1 MSDDN
6 IIRSS
11 HHSVTIEKG
20 SKNAK
25 ARSAH
30 LEEGFNIEEG
40 VAAHEQDEQIFSK
53 QFQFEDTQTHESA
66 ANLFVEGAQVLSAAE
81 KIAKLKADVDHI
93 NHTLD
98 DQVIQA
104 KGSSTGT
111 ANVTVDTSILA
122 NVQNI
127 EQDQALKDSKATV
140 PSTEAVGSNVQEV
153 SAEKVVGENK
163 VTLPVDISSRPRP
176 RGAAALDALKAA
188 SARLAKAGVAP
199 SNAQLLAEQEHSAQT
214 AGFAST
220 VGANKDNLQNIEDMV
235 AMGANR
241 ATIDG
246 DKSSNNKQSIKDTAS
261 KKNDNRAAV
270 GDESLNK
277 SMAGVPGSIQG
288 ADNNQSVNGAHSKN
302 NRSLLGE
309 DDGLTEN
316 FAALQSQA
324 LKKHQENV
332 DLDAVHDSLA
342 KMPGNSSPN
351 KNNAALPTQSEKRNQ
366 QAVLEESGFG
376 KNSQSVGNDTQLNN
390 QQAVGNDSLLDNV
403 ADIDTEKN
411 NTNHAALPHTQNPE
425 KSSAGIAKEHSKT
438 NEQELPNN
446 GLKDNLAQI
455 DSDGLKHNK
464 QALEDSNNGSNSQAL
479 EDEALSSHHHGASK
493 DLLQSHSEGLEK
505 GNEGSNLSSIPNP
518 GLENNLAQI
527 PTDTHSDNLAEVE
540 STGVG
545 THREPLPN
553 EHDGRDNSDHSNL
566 GAKSNGG
573 GRSEHP
579 SDSSARGR
587 ILQTGYS
594 DSKDQA
600 DQAGHPSRVPQKSSG
615 QGRPVAGKL
624 VKKPS
629 KSASNSPGSAPHAQ
643 EVPSASDTWAEAFRG
658 RVAAINDQVKS
669 LNKKLDEF

>member
-81 KIAKLKADVDHI
+81 KIAKLKADVDQI

-98 DQVIQA
+98 DQAIQA

-111 ANVTVDTSILA
+111 SNVTVDTSIVA

-140 PSTEAVGSNVQEV
+140 PSAEALGSNVQEV
-153 SAEKVVGENK
+153 SAEKSAGENK

-199 SNAQLLAEQEHSAQT
+199 SNAQLLAEQEHSAQS
-214 AGFAST
+214 AGFASAG
-220 VGANKDNLQNIEDMV
+220 VNKDNLQNIEDTGV
-235 AMGANR
+235 LGANR

-246 DKSSNNKQSIKDTAS
+246 DKSSNNRQPIKDAAN

-270 GDESLNK
+270 GDESLSK

-288 ADNNQSVNGAHSKN
+288 ADNNQSVNGAHSKSN
-302 NRSLLGE
+302 HSLLGE
-309 DDGLTEN
+309 KDGLTDN

-351 KNNAALPTQSEKRNQ
+351 KNNAALPTQSEKHNQ
-366 QAVLEESGFG
+366 QAVLEDSGLG

-390 QQAVGNDSLLDNV
+390 QQAVGNDSLLENV

-411 NTNHAALPHTQNPE
+411 NTNHAALPHPQNPE

-455 DSDGLKHNK
+455 DSDGLKDNK
-464 QALEDSNNGSNSQAL
+464 QALEDSNNGSNSQSL

-493 DLLQSHSEGLEK
+493 DSLQSHSEGLEK
-505 GNEGSNLSSIPNP
+505 GNEGSNLSSIPNL

-527 PTDTHSDNLAEVE
+527 PTDTHSDNVAEVE

-553 EHDGRDNSDHSNL
+553 ENDEHDNSDHL
-566 GAKSNGG
+566 TPGAKSNEG
-573 GRSEHP
+573 GRSQPHT
-579 SDSSARGR
+579 DSSARGR

-615 QGRPVAGKL
+615 QGRPVAGKV

-629 KSASNSPGSAPHAQ
+629 KSAPNSPGSVPHAQ

>member
-98 DQVIQA
+98 DQAIQA

-111 ANVTVDTSILA
+111 SNVTVDTSIVA

-127 EQDQALKDSKATV
+127 EQDHALKDSKATV
-140 PSTEAVGSNVQEV
+140 PSAEALGSNVQEV
-153 SAEKVVGENK
+153 SAEKSAGENK

-176 RGAAALDALKAA
+176 RGAAAIDALKAA

-199 SNAQLLAEQEHSAQT
+199 SNAQLLAEQEHSAQS
-214 AGFAST
+214 AGFASAG
-220 VGANKDNLQNIEDMV
+220 VNKDNLQNIEDTGV
-235 AMGANR
+235 LGANR

-246 DKSSNNKQSIKDTAS
+246 DKSSNNRQPIKDAAN

-270 GDESLNK
+270 GDESLSK

-288 ADNNQSVNGAHSKN
+288 ADNNQSVDGAHSKSN
-302 NRSLLGE
+302 HSLLGE
-309 DDGLTEN
+309 KDGLTDN

-351 KNNAALPTQSEKRNQ
+351 KNNAALPTQSEKHNQ
-366 QAVLEESGFG
+366 QAVLEDSGLG

-390 QQAVGNDSLLDNV
+390 QQTVGNDSLLENV

-411 NTNHAALPHTQNPE
+411 STNHAALPHPQNPE
-425 KSSAGIAKEHSKT
+425 KSNAGIAKEHSKT

-493 DLLQSHSEGLEK
+493 DSLQSHSEGLEK
-505 GNEGSNLSSIPNP
+505 GNEGSNLSSIPNL

-527 PTDTHSDNLAEVE
+527 PTDTHSDNVAEVE

-553 EHDGRDNSDHSNL
+553 ENDEHDNSDHL
-566 GAKSNGG
+566 TPGAKSNEG
-573 GRSEHP
+573 GRSQPHT
-579 SDSSARGR
+579 DSSARGR

-615 QGRPVAGKL
+615 QGRPVAGKV

-629 KSASNSPGSAPHAQ
+629 KSAPNSPGSVPHAQ

>member
-53 QFQFEDTQTHESA
+53 QFQFEDAQAHESA
-66 ANLFVEGAQVLSAAE
+66 TNLFVEGAQVLSAAE
-81 KIAKLKADVDHI
+81 KIAKLKADVDQI

-98 DQVIQA
+98 DQVVQA

-111 ANVTVDTSILA
+111 TNLPVDTSIVPNL
-122 NVQNI
+122 QNI
-127 EQDQALKDSKATV
+127 EHGQALKDSKATV
-140 PSTEAVGSNVQEV
+140 TSDEALGTNIQEL
-153 SAEKVVGENK
+153 SGDKGGWENK

-199 SNAQLLAEQEHSAQT
+199 TNAQLLAEQENSAQSN
-214 AGFAST
+214 GFAST
-220 VGANKDNLQNIEDMV
+220 GANKDNLQNIQDMG
-235 AMGANR
+235 ASGANR

-246 DKSSNNKQSIKDTAS
+246 DKSSNNRQSIKDTAD
-261 KKNDNRAAV
+261 KKTDNRAAV
-270 GDESLNK
+270 GDASLDK
-277 SMAGVPGSIQG
+277 SMAAVPGSIPG
-288 ADNNQSVNGAHSKN
+288 ADNNQSVKDDHSKKN
-302 NRSLLGE
+302 QSLLGE
-309 DDGLTEN
+309 DDGLTDN
-316 FAALQSQA
+316 FAAVQSQA
-324 LKKHQENV
+324 LQKHQENV
-332 DLDAVHDSLA
+332 DLDAVRDSLA

-351 KNNAALPTQSEKRNQ
+351 KNNAALPTQSQKGNNQ
-366 QAVLEESGFG
+366 AALEDSSWG
-376 KNSQSVGNDTQLNN
+376 KNSQSVGNDNQLNN
-390 QQAVGNDSLLDNV
+390 QQTVGNDSLLDNV
-403 ADIDTEKN
+403 ADIDAEKN
-411 NTNHAALPHTQNPE
+411 STNHAALPHTQNPE
-425 KSSAGIAKEHSKT
+425 KSNTGIAKEHSKT

-464 QALEDSNNGSNSQAL
+464 QALEDPTHGSYSQSL
-479 EDEALSSHHHGASK
+479 EDEAKSSHHHGAPK
-493 DLLQSHSEGLEK
+493 DSLQSHLSGREK
-505 GNEGSNLSSIPNP
+505 GDVDHNLSAIPNP

-527 PTDTHSDNLAEVE
+527 PTDTHSDNVAEVE
-540 STGVG
+540 SAGVG

-553 EHDGRDNSDHSNL
+553 EHDESDNSDHSTL
-566 GAKSNGG
+566 GAKSNGA
-573 GRSEHP
+573 GRGEHP
-579 SDSSARGR
+579 SDLSARGR

-594 DSKDQA
+594 DRKDQP
-600 DQAGHPSRVPQKSSG
+600 DQGGNPSSVPQSNSG
-615 QGRPVAGKL
+615 QGRPVAKKL

-658 RVAAINDQVKS
+658 RVAAINGQVKS

>member
-81 KIAKLKADVDHI
+81 KIAKLKADVDQI

-98 DQVIQA
+98 DQAIQA

-111 ANVTVDTSILA
+111 SNVTVDTSIVA

-140 PSTEAVGSNVQEV
+140 PSAEALGSNVQEV
-153 SAEKVVGENK
+153 SAEKSAGENK

-176 RGAAALDALKAA
+176 RGAAAIDALKAA

-199 SNAQLLAEQEHSAQT
+199 SNAQLLAEQEHSAQS
-214 AGFAST
+214 AGFASAG
-220 VGANKDNLQNIEDMV
+220 VNKDNLQNIEDTG
-235 AMGANR
+235 ALGANR

-246 DKSSNNKQSIKDTAS
+246 DKSSNNRQPIKDAAN

-270 GDESLNK
+270 GDESLSK

-288 ADNNQSVNGAHSKN
+288 ADNNQSVDGAHSKSN
-302 NRSLLGE
+302 HSLLGE
-309 DDGLTEN
+309 KDGLTDN

-366 QAVLEESGFG
+366 QAVLEDSGLG

-390 QQAVGNDSLLDNV
+390 QQAVGNDSLLENV

-411 NTNHAALPHTQNPE
+411 STNHAALPHTQNPE
-425 KSSAGIAKEHSKT
+425 KSNAGIAKEHSKT

-493 DLLQSHSEGLEK
+493 DSLQSHSEGLEK

-527 PTDTHSDNLAEVE
+527 PTDTHSDNVAEVE
-540 STGVG
+540 SIGVG

-553 EHDGRDNSDHSNL
+553 EHDGRDNSDHL
-566 GAKSNGG
+566 TPGAKSNEG
-573 GRSEHP
+573 GRSQPHT
-579 SDSSARGR
+579 DSSARGR

-600 DQAGHPSRVPQKSSG
+600 DQAGHPTRVPQKSSG
-615 QGRPVAGKL
+615 EGRPVAGKV

-629 KSASNSPGSAPHAQ
+629 KSAPNSPGSVPHAQ

>member
-98 DQVIQA
+98 DQAIQA

-111 ANVTVDTSILA
+111 SNVTVDTSIVA

-127 EQDQALKDSKATV
+127 EQDHALKDSKATV
-140 PSTEAVGSNVQEV
+140 PSAEALGSNVQEV
-153 SAEKVVGENK
+153 SAEKSAGENK

-199 SNAQLLAEQEHSAQT
+199 SNAQLLAEQEHSAQS
-214 AGFAST
+214 AGFASAG
-220 VGANKDNLQNIEDMV
+220 VNKDNLQNIEDTG
-235 AMGANR
+235 ALGANR

-246 DKSSNNKQSIKDTAS
+246 DKSSNNRQPIKDAAN

-270 GDESLNK
+270 GDESLSK

-288 ADNNQSVNGAHSKN
+288 ADNNQSVDGAHSKSN
-302 NRSLLGE
+302 HSLLGE
-309 DDGLTEN
+309 KDGLTDN

-366 QAVLEESGFG
+366 QAVLEDSGLG

-390 QQAVGNDSLLDNV
+390 QQAVGNDSLLENV

-411 NTNHAALPHTQNPE
+411 STNHAALPHPQNPE
-425 KSSAGIAKEHSKT
+425 KSNAGIAKEHSKT

-464 QALEDSNNGSNSQAL
+464 QALEDSNNGSNSQSL
-479 EDEALSSHHHGASK
+479 EDEALSSHHHGDSK
-493 DLLQSHSEGLEK
+493 DSLQSHSEGLEK
-505 GNEGSNLSSIPNP
+505 ENEGSNLSSIPNS

-527 PTDTHSDNLAEVE
+527 PTDTHSDNVAEVE
-540 STGVG
+540 STRVG

-553 EHDGRDNSDHSNL
+553 ENDGHDNSDHSNL

-615 QGRPVAGKL
+615 EGRPVAGKV

-629 KSASNSPGSAPHAQ
+629 KSAPNSPGSVPHAQ

>member
-53 QFQFEDTQTHESA
+53 QFQFEDTQIHESA

-98 DQVIQA
+98 DQAIQA

-111 ANVTVDTSILA
+111 SNVTVDTSIVA

-140 PSTEAVGSNVQEV
+140 PSAEALGSNVQEV
-153 SAEKVVGENK
+153 SAEKSAGENK

-199 SNAQLLAEQEHSAQT
+199 SNAQLLAEQEHSAQS
-214 AGFAST
+214 AGFASAG
-220 VGANKDNLQNIEDMV
+220 VNKDNLQNIEDTGV
-235 AMGANR
+235 LGANR

-246 DKSSNNKQSIKDTAS
+246 DKSSNNRQPIKDAANN
-261 KKNDNRAAV
+261 KNDNRAAV
-270 GDESLNK
+270 GDESLSK

-288 ADNNQSVNGAHSKN
+288 ADNNQSVNGAHSKSN
-302 NRSLLGE
+302 HSLLGE
-309 DDGLTEN
+309 DDGLTDN

-351 KNNAALPTQSEKRNQ
+351 KNNAALPTQSEKHNQ
-366 QAVLEESGFG
+366 QAVLEDSGLG

-390 QQAVGNDSLLDNV
+390 QQTVGNDSLLENV

-411 NTNHAALPHTQNPE
+411 STNHAALPHTQNPE
-425 KSSAGIAKEHSKT
+425 KSNAGIAKEHSKT

-455 DSDGLKHNK
+455 DSDGLKPNK
-464 QALEDSNNGSNSQAL
+464 QALEDSNNGSNSQSL
-479 EDEALSSHHHGASK
+479 EVEALSSHHHGASK
-493 DLLQSHSEGLEK
+493 DSLQSHSEGLEK
-505 GNEGSNLSSIPNP
+505 ENEGSNLSSIPNL

-527 PTDTHSDNLAEVE
+527 PTDTHSDNVAEVE

-553 EHDGRDNSDHSNL
+553 ENDEHDNSDHL
-566 GAKSNGG
+566 TPGAKSNEG
-573 GRSEHP
+573 GRSQPHT
-579 SDSSARGR
+579 DSSARGR

-600 DQAGHPSRVPQKSSG
+600 DQEGHPSRVPQKSSG
-615 QGRPVAGKL
+615 HSRPVAGKV

-629 KSASNSPGSAPHAQ
+629 KSAPNTPGSVPHAQ